1 MIRTTEIAPSDAAQV
16 VDVICTEI
24 DNACERLTSEASWD
38 VLAEF
43 FYEALLGRHTLAAA
57 VVLAWADAGHPAADR
72 AVRRFGAEMLDQ
84 YREGELLAQVRGHLV
99 KILARPFVPFPR
111 GRHVVQN
118 LMRDIWLP
126 MVVQRVAE
134 GTGLPPTRSASAV
147 QPSAAYLVSLAMKKK
162 GVKLKER
169 QINRLY
175 WDRHKVAAALESSM
189 PPVDPS
195 TFKKN
200 I

>member
-1 MIRTTEIAPSDAAQV
+1 VRITDAPSNADKII
-16 VDVICTEI
+16 DVICIEI
-24 DNACERLTSEASWD
+24 DNARERITSEASWD
-38 VLAEF
+38 ALAQF
-43 FYEALLGRHTLAAA
+43 FYEALLGRRTLAAA
-57 VVLAWADAGHPAADR
+57 AVLAWADAGHPAADR

-118 LMRDIWLP
+118 FMRDLWLP
-126 MVVQRVAE
+126 TLVQRVAD
-134 GTGLPPTRSASAV
+134 GTGLPPTRSASAA

-169 QINRLY
+169 QINRHY